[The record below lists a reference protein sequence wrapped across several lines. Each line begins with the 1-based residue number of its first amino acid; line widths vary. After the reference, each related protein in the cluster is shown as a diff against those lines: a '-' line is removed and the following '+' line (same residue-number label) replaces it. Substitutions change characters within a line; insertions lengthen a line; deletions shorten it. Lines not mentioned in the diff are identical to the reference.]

1 MDDSELAKMKSTINL
16 LQTIYGVLF
25 ALSLVIL
32 IGRWTIGL
40 PGVAMIVWAIA
51 LGGAVAVRLYRT
63 SLVNKYNTAMGVGV
77 LR

>member
-1 MDDSELAKMKSTINL
+1 ELAKMKSTINL